1 MKMKAID
8 IVISAVLAAIMLVCQ
23 VVLAFLPNI
32 EVVSILIIVGALV
45 FERRMLISIYVF
57 ALLEGLI
64 YGFGIWWINYL
75 YVWTILYIITRLFKK
90 NSSVIF
96 WAIVSAIFGLFFGM
110 LCSIPYAVAG
120 GIAAGIANWVAG
132 IMFDVTHCVGNLVVA
147 LVLFYPLRRVMNYVK
162 KSFVK

>member
-1 MKMKAID
+1 MKIKAVD
-8 IVISAVLAAIMLVCQ
+8 IVISAMLAAIMLACQ

-32 EVVSILIIVGALV
+32 EVVSIIVIVGALV

-75 YVWTILYIITRLFKK
+75 YVWTILYLITRLFKK

-96 WAIVSAIFGLFFGM
+96 WTIVSALFGLFFGM
-110 LCSIPYAVAG
+110 LCSIPYAIAG
-120 GIAAGIANWVAG
+120 GIAAGIAIWVAG
-132 IMFDVTHCVGNLVVA
+132 IMFDITHCVGNIVVA
-147 LVLFYPLRRVMNYVK
+147 LVLFYPLRRVMTYVK
-162 KSFVK
+162 NLYVK

>member
-1 MKMKAID
+1 MKIKAAD
-8 IVISAVLAAIMLVCQ
+8 IVISAMLAAIMLVCQ

-32 EVVSILIIVGALV
+32 EVVSILVIVGTLV

-75 YVWTILYIITRLFKK
+75 YVWTILYVITRLFKK

-96 WAIVSAIFGLFFGM
+96 WMIVSALFGLFFGM
-110 LCSIPYAVAG
+110 LCSIPYAIAG
-120 GIAAGIANWVAG
+120 GVAAGIANWVAG
-132 IMFDVTHCVGNLVVA
+132 IMFDITHCVGNLIVA
-147 LVLFYPLRRVMNYVK
+147 LVLFKPLLRVMTYVK
-162 KSFVK
+162 KLYVK